1 MNDDECR
8 VRPTTPNPFGGID
21 PPMVGNIDAVLARA
35 RQDRAA
41 GVTNIVEKRVRGVG
55 WVAYRI
61 PVTVEDLR
69 KYQLAREVAR
79 SFFNEKTMKMQTS
92 TAWQIDPAGY
102 AVIRAA
108 EHTDPAEFSIAD
120 EAQEAKAAA

>member
-1 MNDDECR
+1 MNDDRYR

-21 PPMVGNIDAVLARA
+21 PPIIGDLDLVLARA

-41 GVTNIVEKRVRGVG
+41 GMTNIVEKRVRGVG
-55 WVAYRI
+55 WVPYRI

-69 KYQLAREVAR
+69 KYQLAREVTR

-92 TAWQIDPAGY
+92 TAWSIDPAGY

-108 EHTDPAEFSIAD
+108 WQADPVEFDIAA
-120 EAQEAKAAA
+120 EAQKAKATA